1 METVVIKKKREKK
14 IKGRRQGQA
23 SSLVNDR
30 IREEGERKPE
40 TCSDAFP
47 PSFVFFLLSFYTLD
61 HFMPNHFLL
70 NSLSLFLPPQYSRE
84 ITLLPDCC
92 IHRTPGFTHK
102 QKSPHCEP
110 ESHKR
115 LTRGLGMK
123 SLQAPDRPTGLGRR
137 MPFLCFQNHIKDF
150 CLLACQGLKS
160 ILFFPAGRMSTHF
173 LSIQRIITFPIVQN
187 KLQQLQCN
195 I

>member
-47 PSFVFFLLSFYTLD
+47 SSFVFFLLSFYTLD

-123 SLQAPDRPTGLGRR
+123 SLQGPDRPTGLGRMFVGLPR
-137 MPFLCFQNHIKDF
+137 FKSNSFLPSWEDVNTLSVHLENH
-150 CLLACQGLKS
+150 
-160 ILFFPAGRMSTHF
+160 
-173 LSIQRIITFPIVQN
+173 
-187 KLQQLQCN
+187 N
-195 I
+195 ISHRLE